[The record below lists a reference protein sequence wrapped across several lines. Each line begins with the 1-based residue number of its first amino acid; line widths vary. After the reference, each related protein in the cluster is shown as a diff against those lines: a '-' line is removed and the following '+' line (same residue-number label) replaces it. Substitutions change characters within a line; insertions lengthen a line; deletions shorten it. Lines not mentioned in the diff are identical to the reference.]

1 MGFVVGGIAVALL
14 YVLAKCFYRLYL
26 SPLAKFPG
34 PKLAALTSW
43 YHGYYDLIKG
53 GQYIWAIDEMHRK
66 YGPIV
71 RTRPDTLHVNDPA
84 FIDKWYTQS
93 PKHRREKAYTIT
105 QCVLA
110 PGSIIAAEDHDLHR
124 ARRTVLNPYFSSQNV
139 MRLVPAIND
148 TLSNLLR
155 RMEDWAKEG
164 RPVTLNPAYR
174 AATKDVIQLYCF
186 GEGEKCLDMD
196 DCNAAF
202 FDVIQ
207 PHPIMHMGT
216 YAYWLA
222 KLMADLPPSLML
234 AFVPRIAVF
243 ATFIRASWICFLS
256 LGAGL
261 TITKSLSAQI
271 DHLKKADNLQEGKT
285 IFHEILRSDIPAS
298 EKGTKRLT
306 DKAMVLV
313 TAGSET
319 TASTLAAITYHL
331 LADPSLM
338 AKLRAELKTV
348 MPDPDQLPDQTKLKT
363 LPFLNALIEEAVRL
377 YPGGSHRQD
386 RLAPDEDIVYEA
398 PNDKTHIIRA
408 GTIVGMAAPLVNRD
422 PRLYPNPKEFRPDRY
437 LENPN
442 LASYQFSFSKGARQC
457 IGINLAYQE
466 LRILTA
472 GIFRKYDVFDSS
484 KEKQS
489 GPTMELYKTN
499 RNDIDV
505 YADYFTM
512 GQYPGSKG
520 LRVIIRE

>member
-1 MGFVVGGIAVALL
+1 MGFVVGGIAATLL

-34 PKLAALTSW
+34 PKLAALTPW
-43 YHGYYDLIKG
+43 YNGYYDLIKG

-110 PGSIIAAEDHDLHR
+110 PGSIIATEDHDLHR

-148 TLSNLLR
+148 TLLNLLR
-155 RMEDWAKEG
+155 RMDGWAMEG

-207 PHPIMHMGT
+207 PHPVMHMGT

-234 AFVPRIAVF
+234 VFVPRIAVF
-243 ATFIRASWICFLS
+243 ATFIRASWIFFF
-256 LGAGL
+256 GL
-261 TITKSLSAQI
+261 ESLSAQI

-285 IFHEILRSDIPAS
+285 IFHEILRSDIPNS

-306 DKAMVLV
+306 DEAMVLV

-331 LADPSLM
+331 LADTSLM
-338 AKLRAELKTV
+338 ARLRAELKTV
-348 MPDPDQLPDQTKLKT
+348 MPEPDQLPDQTKLKN
-363 LPFLNALIEEAVRL
+363 LPFLNALIEEAIRL

-398 PNDKTHIIRA
+398 PDGKTHIIRA

-422 PRLYPNPKEFRPDRY
+422 PHLYPNPRDFRPERY
-437 LENPN
+437 LENPT

-484 KEKQS
+484 EEKQS

-499 RNDIDV
+499 RDDIDV

-520 LRVIIRE
+520 LRVIIRG